1 MPKDRDLVLDGSPGQ
16 GVATALVTGG
26 TDAVLK
32 GFNDPN
38 VNGAFDGI
46 LNATEHTGINPVGH
60 GQITA
65 AEVHDS
71 DRPTAA
77 TLGASDYI
85 FG

>member
-1 MPKDRDLVLDGSPGQ
+1 MPKDMDLELDGSPGQ

-32 GFNDPN
+32 GFRDPD

-46 LNATEHTGINPVGH
+46 LNGTEHSGTNPVGH

-65 AEVHDS
+65 VEVHEPHP
-71 DRPTAA
+71 PT
-77 TLGASDYI
+77 TTGASDFI
-85 FG
+85 FN